1 MCSID
6 HCDVTRV
13 REKKLPGGLRVG
25 RTRRHRRHRAV
36 IFHSLA
42 SHLVC
47 AIVVLDEQLSQ
58 FHSAPRTATRTWCA
72 RARARANLV
81 QVN

>member
-1 MCSID
+1 MLHSID
-6 HCDVTRV
+6 YCDVICRKSRETFGRV
-13 REKKLPGGLRVG
+13 QI
-25 RTRRHRRHRAV
+25 RRHRRAV

-58 FHSAPRTATRTWCA
+58 FHSALRTATRTS
-72 RARARANLV
+72 RVNLV

>member
-1 MCSID
+1 MERLD
-6 HCDVTRV
+6 GPLVV
-13 REKKLPGGLRVG
+13 VV
-25 RTRRHRRHRAV
+25 AV

-58 FHSAPRTATRTWCA
+58 FHSALRAATRT
-72 RARARANLV
+72 
-81 QVN
+81 